1 MPSDLQFDRDLS
13 ERARR
18 GDPAAW
24 RALYDSTCDRLFSFL
39 CYQMGDRDEARD
51 VMQET
56 YLQAFRSLDS
66 YRGEA
71 PLAVWLRSI
80 ALRRSIDWK
89 RVILRRLK
97 RAARLEESG
106 ARVEPDIH
114 GVRFA
119 SEDDALRRAL
129 GKLSHQQ
136 RAALLFREWDE
147 LSFAEIAGLL
157 GCAEST
163 ARVHHTRARE
173 HMRTVLR
180 GHEHRAAERECGGQ
194 EI

>member
-1 MPSDLQFDRDLS
+1 MPSDLQSDQSLI

-18 GDPAAW
+18 GDSVAW
-24 RALYDSTCDRLFSFL
+24 RAIYESTCDDLFSFL

-51 VMQET
+51 ILQET
-56 YLQAFRSLDS
+56 YLQAFRSLDR

-71 PLAVWLRSI
+71 PLAIWLRSI
-80 ALRRSIDWK
+80 AFGRSTDWK
-89 RVILRRLK
+89 RVILRRFK

-106 ARVEPDIH
+106 VLVEPEIH

-119 SEDDALRRAL
+119 SEDHALQRAL

-136 RAALLFREWDE
+136 RAALLLREWDE

-180 GHEHRAAERECGGQ
+180 GKEHPVAEPQCGGQ
-194 EI
+194 ES